1 MSLEIKTSRSCLD
14 FVVCCFSNRFA
25 ILTSIVAF
33 VQILKGALLTCWG
46 WGWWGGG
53 GSRVSLLRRRLS
65 LTWWSLRSL
74 LLVFFFFLV
83 RCNGASRLRWH
94 CLGPDLR
101 AGVVMA
107 ARVHP
112 VCLCMML
119 HTPTHKHT
127 RESVCW
133 KYS

>member
-1 MSLEIKTSRSCLD
+1 MSLEIKTSRLCVD

-25 ILTSIVAF
+25 IPTSIVAF
-33 VQILKGALLTCWG
+33 VQIVKGALLTCWG
-46 WGWWGGG
+46 GGWPWIAAAVT
-53 GSRVSLLRRRLS
+53 SQPYLVEFEVSPLD
-65 LTWWSLRSL
+65 
-74 LLVFFFFLV
+74 FFFFLLV
-83 RCNGASRLRWH
+83 RCNGASRLSWH

-107 ARVHP
+107 AKVHAL
-112 VCLCMML
+112 CLCMML

-127 RESVCW
+127 MESVYW